1 MSSAPNQGFG
11 LVEVMVS
18 VLFLMIA
25 ISGLMT
31 TYSYMSSQVERTR
44 WKRSALHIAQQK
56 IEEFMANPD
65 KSYKSSEEIEVPV
78 TSFYS
83 PKSTMEIKKDPI
95 DPSIIE
101 SFYIIECR
109 IRWPDKNDVSVSLKT
124 IVRN

>member
-1 MSSAPNQGFG
+1 MSSSPSQGFS

-31 TYSYMSSQVERTR
+31 TYTYMSSQVERTR
-44 WKRSALHIAQQK
+44 WKRSALHIAQKK
-56 IEEFMANPD
+56 IEEFVADPD
-65 KSYKSSEEIEVPV
+65 KSYKLSEEIEVPV
-78 TSFYS
+78 TFSYS
-83 PKSTMEIKKDPI
+83 PKSTMEIKKGPI

-101 SFYIIECR
+101 PFYIIECR
-109 IRWPDKNDVSVSLKT
+109 IKWTDKSDVSVSLKT